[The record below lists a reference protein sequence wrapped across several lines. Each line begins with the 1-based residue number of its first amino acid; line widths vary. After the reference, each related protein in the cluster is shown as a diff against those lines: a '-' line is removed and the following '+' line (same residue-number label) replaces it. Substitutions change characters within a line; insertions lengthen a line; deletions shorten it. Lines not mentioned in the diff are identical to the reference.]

1 MNGAIGQWN
10 PIPQA
15 QPSGPRSSQDNGPG
29 MRSGQNEANGP
40 GQGFGL
46 NEALGQNRGADRL
59 EKSDQTA
66 GKNFDV
72 DGLVSNLWSF
82 MQGRLEQAQVSGA
95 SDAEMDK
102 LWQAAEKGLKQ
113 GFGQARE
120 ALQAMNRMNPGL
132 NEKIDTAY
140 EGLTA
145 ILDARDLTASA
156 PVTEQADEAPATADN
171 RRISLYQYQEQS
183 FALNLKTTEGDRI
196 TIQVRNSQESGA
208 DYQRNQ
214 NSEALYW
221 GRADNNAF
229 QLEIQGDLNET
240 ERADL
245 NALLKEVNEL
255 ADEFYDGNMDLAWGK
270 AQALN
275 INGSSLA
282 SMDLRMR
289 DVETKGVAAYQAAGG
304 EQQLPRGLE
313 SLRQYARDMVSA
325 QQKWMDSFNS
335 RDALPQS
342 IKNHP
347 LNDGRLEAFTRS
359 LLGGN

>member
-1 MNGAIGQWN
+1 
-10 PIPQA
+10 
-15 QPSGPRSSQDNGPG
+15 
-29 MRSGQNEANGP
+29 
-40 GQGFGL
+40 
-46 NEALGQNRGADRL
+46 
-59 EKSDQTA
+59 
-66 GKNFDV
+66 
-72 DGLVSNLWSF
+72 
-82 MQGRLEQAQVSGA
+82 
-95 SDAEMDK
+95 
-102 LWQAAEKGLKQ
+102 
-113 GFGQARE
+113 
-120 ALQAMNRMNPGL
+120 
-132 NEKIDTAY
+132 
-140 EGLTA
+140 
-145 ILDARDLTASA
+145 
-156 PVTEQADEAPATADN
+156 
-171 RRISLYQYQEQS
+171 
-183 FALNLKTTEGDRI
+183 
-196 TIQVRNSQESGA
+196 
-208 DYQRNQ
+208 
-214 NSEALYW
+214 
-221 GRADNNAF
+221 
-229 QLEIQGDLNET
+229 
-240 ERADL
+240 L